1 MLFENFLEKR
11 PYTTHQFDHH
21 MVDVIAVL
29 KGRFH
34 NRTDPTSARN
44 RMRMRQ
50 EREMGMRENLE
61 GQDAAGLM
69 ALDAQ
74 TPAEDF
80 TQRTHETQRRQ
91 QELRDNPPGMDAEK
105 LRALLAAKNTNPGM
119 AIKGEPFNK
128 SWFVLKERLSNLR
141 NVQPVIQQMIEG
153 HVGNLERDRVENK
166 RDEQG
171 KLISGGGERAM
182 EQHAG
187 EPVGSDW
194 PADKHVRSPT
204 EAGLS
209 EMDQPPFTD
218 EEMWNTHHVPHH
230 DRAPMG
236 FETQEPQININPYM
250 AMEDKEGNLLDARHA
265 NDRTER
271 TQGDVQDPSFG
282 LVHGQL
288 EGILRHHLDLID
300 DAPNAEAKARRVK
313 AMEDFRDGTM
323 ATMLASSKKRQK
335 RAKKK
340 APWKP
345 QPQLWDIGVDR
356 NPDPKPEM
364 DLQ

>member
-1 MLFENFLEKR
+1 
-11 PYTTHQFDHH
+11 
-21 MVDVIAVL
+21 
-29 KGRFH
+29 
-34 NRTDPTSARN
+34 
-44 RMRMRQ
+44 
-50 EREMGMRENLE
+50 MGMHEDLE

-69 ALDAQ
+69 ALNAQ
-74 TPAEDF
+74 NPEEEY
-80 TQRTHETQRRQ
+80 TQRIHENRLRQ
-91 QELRDNPPGMDAEK
+91 QALKDNPPGMDAEK
-105 LRALLAAKNTNPGM
+105 LKVMLQQSINNPGL

-128 SWFVLKERLSNLR
+128 SWLVLKERLSNLSG
-141 NVQPVIQQMIEG
+141 VQPVIQSMIER

-166 RDEQG
+166 RNEQNR
-171 KLISGGGERAM
+171 LISGGGERAID
-182 EQHAG
+182 QHAG

-194 PADKHVRSPT
+194 PASKHVLSPS
-204 EAGLS
+204 EKGLA
-209 EMDQPPFTD
+209 EMDMSGFGPD
-218 EEMWNTHHVPHH
+218 EEGKMTIPKDDTMWTTHHIPNH

-236 FETQEPQININPYM
+236 YETQEPQININPHM
-250 AMEDKEGNLLDARHA
+250 DMEDKEGNLLDAQHV

-271 TQGDVQDPSFG
+271 TQGDVQDPSMG

-288 EGILRHHLDLID
+288 EGILRHHLKLIEE
-300 DAPNAEAKARRVK
+300 APNAEAKARRVK

-323 ATMLASSKKRQK
+323 HTMLMSSVKRED
-335 RAKKK
+335 RERRK